1 MGLPSCVAFV
11 RRILHKEEEVEV
23 LSAWVCVLSC
33 WVGGERCCSNKGL
46 LRLYERGLEQLA
58 AQYYLQLQILN
69 RREQLGAVP

>member
-1 MGLPSCVAFV
+1 MEA
-11 RRILHKEEEVEV
+11 

-46 LRLYERGLEQLA
+46 LRLYERGLEQLS

-69 RREQLGAVP
+69 GREQLGAVP